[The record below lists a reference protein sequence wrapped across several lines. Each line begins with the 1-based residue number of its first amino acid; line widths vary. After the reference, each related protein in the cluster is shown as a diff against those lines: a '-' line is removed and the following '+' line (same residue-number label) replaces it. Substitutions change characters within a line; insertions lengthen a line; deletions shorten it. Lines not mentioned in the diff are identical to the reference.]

1 MKTIIIPTDFS
12 PIATNAL
19 HYGIDMAQAI
29 DASLYLLH
37 VYQVPITMTDVPI
50 VLVSVE
56 ELQKNAEER
65 LAKSEKRSGA
75 YFNG

>member
-12 PIATNAL
+12 PIAANAL
-19 HYGIDMAQAI
+19 HYGINMAQAI
-29 DASLYLLH
+29 DASILLLH

-56 ELQKNAEER
+56 ELQKNAA
-65 LAKSEKRSGA
+65 L
-75 YFNG
+75 